1 MFLLFLQAIPIV
13 NLIVAL
19 VLAFAGE
26 NQTRKNY
33 YRAVLAWLLLLIVGG
48 IVLAVVLANSPAMQ
62 QYLRNLP
69 AR

>member
-1 MFLLFLQAIPIV
+1 M
-13 NLIVAL
+13 AL